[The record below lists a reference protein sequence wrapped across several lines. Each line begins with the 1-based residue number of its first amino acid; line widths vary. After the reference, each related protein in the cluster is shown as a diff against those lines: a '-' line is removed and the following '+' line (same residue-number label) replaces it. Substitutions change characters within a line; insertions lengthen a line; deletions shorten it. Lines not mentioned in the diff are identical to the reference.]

1 MLGAEWK
8 ALPES
13 QKQPYIEKY
22 EKLKVGFR
30 SNPLNEFSNDSN
42 LTRGHFFNSSRDDE
56 LNLKMPQLS
65 GRTRQSDGE
74 VDGEDD
80 SGRENVRDPGSTG
93 KSGSTQGEMRTKI
106 RTAWRQEKYLNA

>member
-22 EKLKVGFR
+22 EKLKVGFG

-42 LTRGHFFNSSRDDE
+42 ITRGHSLNSSFDDE

-93 KSGSTQGEMRTKI
+93 KGGSTQGEMRTKM
-106 RTAWRQEKYLNA
+106 RTAWRQEKSLNA

>member
-1 MLGAEWK
+1 MGAT
-8 ALPES
+8 
-13 QKQPYIEKY
+13 
-22 EKLKVGFR
+22 
-30 SNPLNEFSNDSN
+30 NPLNEFSNDSN
-42 LTRGHFFNSSRDDE
+42 ISQEATSCDDE

-93 KSGSTQGEMRTKI
+93 KGGSTQGEIRTKM
-106 RTAWRQEKYLNA
+106 RSAWRQDKYLNA